1 MNVYRKFIRPYL
13 RRLLLPAFLIAAI
26 ASLLPACG
34 RQNSIG
40 RSARANG
47 SDQSGIYKVYYINK
61 EGTTITATDFDG
73 SKWTGEELCRQL
85 IAQLGTAP
93 DSVEYKAPVDG
104 FTCNSVT
111 LDGTLVTVDFSVEYL
126 QMDSIRETL
135 TRAAVVNT
143 LCEVDGVTAVQITV
157 EGSPL
162 TDGEG
167 DTVGSMTRDMFIFN
181 SGNEI
186 RNYTKTRLHL
196 YFANDSGD
204 RLISTYRTIV
214 YNSNISQERLVVEQV
229 LSGPKTENVKPT
241 LNPDTKVLSVTNS
254 NGTCYVNLD
263 GSFLV
268 EPYDVTP
275 QVALYSLVN
284 SLAELT
290 SVNQVQISVNGDVN
304 VKFMDFLD
312 LQNTF
317 DKNADIIEK

>member
-40 RSARANG
+40 RSARAN
-47 SDQSGIYKVYYINK
+47 
-61 EGTTITATDFDG
+61 G

-186 RNYTKTRLHL
+186 RNYTKTRLP
-196 YFANDSGD
+196 G
-204 RLISTYRTIV
+204 R
-214 YNSNISQERLVVEQV
+214 
-229 LSGPKTENVKPT
+229 
-241 LNPDTKVLSVTNS
+241 
-254 NGTCYVNLD
+254 
-263 GSFLV
+263 
-268 EPYDVTP
+268 
-275 QVALYSLVN
+275 
-284 SLAELT
+284 
-290 SVNQVQISVNGDVN
+290 
-304 VKFMDFLD
+304 
-312 LQNTF
+312 
-317 DKNADIIEK
+317 

>member
-1 MNVYRKFIRPYL
+1 MNGYRKFIRPYL
-13 RRLLLPAFLIAAI
+13 PGVLLPVLLIAI
-26 ASLLPACG
+26 VLQLTACG
-34 RQNSIG
+34 SQ
-40 RSARANG
+40 SAADG
-47 SDQSGIYKVYYINK
+47 SSQTQDSEQSGICQVYYINK
-61 EGTTITATDFDG
+61 EETTITATDFDG
-73 SKWTGEELCRQL
+73 SQWTGEELCSQL
-85 IAQLGTAP
+85 ITQMSTAP
-93 DSVEYKAPVDG
+93 DSVEYKAPIDG

-111 LDGTLVTVDFSVEYL
+111 LDGTLVTVDFSAEYL

-143 LCEVDGVTAVQITV
+143 LCGVEGVTAVQITV

-162 TDGEG
+162 TDSEG
-167 DTVGSMTRDMFIFN
+167 NTVGSMTRDMFIFS

-186 RNYTKTRLHL
+186 RNYEKTRLHL
-196 YFANDSGD
+196 YFANDTGD
-204 RLISTYRTIV
+204 KLISTYRTLV
-214 YNSNISQERLVVEQV
+214 YNSNISLERLVVEQV
-229 LSGPKTENVKPT
+229 LSGPNTDDVKPT

-284 SLAELT
+284 SLTELT
-290 SVNQVQISVNGDVN
+290 SVTQVQISVNGDVN
-304 VKFMDFLD
+304 VRFMDSLD

-317 DKNADIIEK
+317 VKNTDIIEK